1 MLVHGTVC
9 CDVLFLE
16 KLDIFGNTYIIR
28 ILIISILNK
37 VMTEEMLIP
46 IEKISNSAPVSEV
59 FELLDQVARRLRE
72 VQRLTVSEVDLTP
85 PQYQTLR
92 LLWEQDSQPFKDL
105 AASNGCTRPTM
116 TGIVDTLE
124 KNGLV
129 TRQPNPDDRRSLLV
143 TLTEKGKDLEGN
155 TPDLDR
161 IYAKCC
167 VGLSAE
173 EFRQLGLLLGKLDQ
187 SLDCTC

>member
-1 MLVHGTVC
+1 
-9 CDVLFLE
+9 
-16 KLDIFGNTYIIR
+16 
-28 ILIISILNK
+28 
-37 VMTEEMLIP
+37 MTDETLIP
-46 IEKISNSAPVSEV
+46 IENISTAAPVSDV
-59 FELLDQVARRLRE
+59 FELLDQVSRRLRE
-72 VQRLTVSEVDLTP
+72 IQRLTVSEANLTP
-85 PQYQTLR
+85 PQFQTLR

-124 KNGLV
+124 KKGLV
-129 TRQPNPDDRRSLLV
+129 TRQPNPNDRRSLLV
-143 TLTEKGKDLEGN
+143 TLTNEGQALEGN
-155 TPDLDR
+155 TPNLDR

-187 SLDCTC
+187 SLDCAC

>member
-1 MLVHGTVC
+1 
-9 CDVLFLE
+9 
-16 KLDIFGNTYIIR
+16 
-28 ILIISILNK
+28 
-37 VMTEEMLIP
+37 MTSETLIP
-46 IEKISNSAPVSEV
+46 IKKLLPSAPATDV
-59 FELLDQVARRLRE
+59 FTMLDRIARQLRE
-72 VQRLTVSEVDLTP
+72 IKRQTVNQVELTP

-92 LLWEQDSQPFKDL
+92 LLWERDSQPFKDL
-105 AASNGCTRPTM
+105 AAANGCTRPTM

-129 TRQPNPDDRRSLLV
+129 TRQPNPDDRRSLLA
-143 TLTEKGKDLEGN
+143 TLSAKGKALEGS

-161 IYAKCC
+161 IYASCC

-173 EFRQLGLLLGKLDQ
+173 EFQQLGSLLEKLGQ

>member
-1 MLVHGTVC
+1 
-9 CDVLFLE
+9 
-16 KLDIFGNTYIIR
+16 
-28 ILIISILNK
+28 
-37 VMTEEMLIP
+37 MTTETTIIP
-46 IEKISNSAPVSEV
+46 IEDISTSAQVTEV

-85 PQYQTLR
+85 TQYQTLR

-129 TRQPNPDDRRSLLV
+129 TRQPNPGDRRSLLV
-143 TLTEKGKDLEGN
+143 TLTENGLALEGCAPN
-155 TPDLDR
+155 LDR

-173 EFRQLGLLLGKLDQ
+173 EFQQLGSLLGKLDQ
-187 SLDCTC
+187 SLDCAC

>member
-1 MLVHGTVC
+1 MENETH
-9 CDVLFLE
+9 
-16 KLDIFGNTYIIR
+16 
-28 ILIISILNK
+28 
-37 VMTEEMLIP
+37 IP
-46 IEKISNSAPVSEV
+46 IEDLLTTAQATDV
-59 FELLDQVARRLRE
+59 FTSLDQVARKLRE
-72 VQRLTVSEVDLTP
+72 IQRLTVSEVDLTP

-92 LLWEQDSQPFKDL
+92 CLWEQDGQPFKDL
-105 AASNGCTRPTM
+105 ADANGCTRPTM

-143 TLTEKGKDLEGN
+143 TLTEKGKSLEGS

-167 VGLSAE
+167 VGLSAV
-173 EFRQLGLLLGKLDQ
+173 EFQQLGLLLEKLDQ
-187 SLDCTC
+187 SLDCAG

>member
-1 MLVHGTVC
+1 
-9 CDVLFLE
+9 
-16 KLDIFGNTYIIR
+16 
-28 ILIISILNK
+28 
-37 VMTEEMLIP
+37 MTDETLIP
-46 IEKISNSAPVSEV
+46 IEKLLPSPPATDV
-59 FELLDQVARRLRE
+59 FTMLDRVARQLRE
-72 VQRLTVSEVDLTP
+72 IKRQTVNQVELTP

-92 LLWEQDSQPFKDL
+92 LLWERDSQPFKDL
-105 AASNGCTRPTM
+105 ATANGCTRPTM

-143 TLTEKGKDLEGN
+143 TLSEKGKALEGS

-161 IYAKCC
+161 IYASCC

-173 EFRQLGLLLGKLDQ
+173 EFQQLGSLLEKLDR